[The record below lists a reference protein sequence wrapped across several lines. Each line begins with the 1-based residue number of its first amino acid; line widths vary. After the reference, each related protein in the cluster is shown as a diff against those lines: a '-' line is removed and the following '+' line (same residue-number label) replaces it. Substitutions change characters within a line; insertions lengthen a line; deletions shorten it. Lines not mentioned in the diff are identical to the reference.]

1 MYPIDYLTINNLAIF
16 HPSLTQMNN
25 TVDMSYRSI
34 ISLEGVIIVIYYDP
48 RTE

>member
-1 MYPIDYLTINNLAIF
+1 MYPIDYLTINNLGIF
-16 HPSLTQMNN
+16 RPSLTQMNN